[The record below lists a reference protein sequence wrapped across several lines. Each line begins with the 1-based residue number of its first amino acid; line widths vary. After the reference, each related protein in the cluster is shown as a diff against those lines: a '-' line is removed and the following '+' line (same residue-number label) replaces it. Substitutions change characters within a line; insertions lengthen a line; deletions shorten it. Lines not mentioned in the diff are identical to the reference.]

1 MEQKHKQ
8 TSAFSKIRNG
18 FYKQI
23 NQIEKTQR
31 RKLIISALT
40 ALLLASILLFSSAL
54 IETSGKGK
62 YVYVYGDYEQSI
74 STDLCFDEDI
84 QLIDLN
90 ALANYCGITKEE
102 YNYMVTFKV
111 NNTYIT
117 LENESKT
124 ATINGIKTEMP
135 AKAQIKN
142 GYCLIPLSTVLD
154 SFFGIQMSADNKSA
168 SITKSSENM
177 YIIEKNPK
185 IEYATDISRYL
196 EYINSKD
203 EYIFTL
209 VNKQNTVD
217 RTFPEDKDSLIEIP
231 AEYRKAET
239 IYLYKVALGAL
250 IPMMNDMY
258 AQNIDDVFVTSA
270 YRRFDKQQSLFD
282 GYVEALMKKYGWS
295 RDKAEAEVS
304 KDTAL
309 PGQSEHQTG
318 LCVDFITHS
327 MQGQLDNDFEQTEAF
342 SWLKENAWKYGF
354 VLRYP
359 EDKVNI
365 TGYTYESWHYRFVG
379 LDVASIMYQTGLCYE
394 EYLEIFGIK

>member
-168 SITKSSENM
+168 SVPKSSENM

-196 EYINSKD
+196 EYINSKY
-203 EYIFTL
+203 EYIYTL
-209 VNKQNTVD
+209 LNKQNPIDEEFEPSYLVVI
-217 RTFPEDKDSLIEIP
+217 PEAYSRKDMQIKLHN
-231 AEYRKAET
+231 
-239 IYLYKVALGAL
+239 VALQAL
-250 IPMMNDMY
+250 EAMIKDMNE
-258 AQNIDDVFVTSA
+258 NGITDVHVQSA
-270 YRRFDKQQSLFD
+270 YRTHSYQDMLFNTYIEREMEK
-282 GYVEALMKKYGWS
+282 GLSREQATANANKYS
-295 RDKAEAEVS
+295 AKAEF
-304 KDTAL
+304 
-309 PGQSEHQTG
+309 SEHRTG
-318 LCVDFITHS
+318 LCVDFSTKSI
-327 MQGQLDNDFEQTEAF
+327 GGAVDDIFETTEAF

-359 EDKVNI
+359 EDKENI
-365 TGYTYESWHYRFVG
+365 TGYMYESWHYRFVG